1 MPPFLR
7 QNRDNSQKKETSV
20 PQSVLRSSCRYAR
33 HEHCLTG
40 ESPEQALIAG
50 IAQPKDKGVHRKVES
65 EGSRRQTSEL
75 TNRNFIQGI

>member
-33 HEHCLTG
+33 HKHCLTG

-50 IAQPKDKGVHRKVES
+50 IAESKARVSIVSWNLKEAGDKY
-65 EGSRRQTSEL
+65 L
-75 TNRNFIQGI
+75 T